1 MAARLRALEIP
12 RVLCYRS
19 AAMAGHP
26 YWYVVDYREDIGAAL
41 SALRDREFVAGRYN
55 PVIPFPG
62 DLLPI
67 GPHSP
72 APGAAHASIE
82 AALEASEADGTR
94 SILDIGSIS
103 DEPAD
108 GASCAPSDDEL
119 TRLFGT
125 TTPSVDQ
132 ISDCDEF
139 WDTLERGQARHIV
152 IHGSDGPYQIFFAG
166 YSFD

>member
-1 MAARLRALEIP
+1 MGA
-12 RVLCYRS
+12 
-19 AAMAGHP
+19 HP
-26 YWYVVDYREDIGAAL
+26 YWYVVDYREDLGAAL
-41 SALRDREFVAGRYN
+41 HALRDREFAAGRYN
-55 PVIPFPG
+55 PVIPYPG

-94 SILDIGSIS
+94 SILDIDSIAG
-103 DEPAD
+103 EPAHSV
-108 GASCAPSDDEL
+108 SCAFSDDEL
-119 TRLFGT
+119 MRLFST

-132 ISDCDEF
+132 ISECDEF

-152 IHGSDGPYQIFFAG
+152 IHGSEGPSQIFFAG

>member
-1 MAARLRALEIP
+1 MG
-12 RVLCYRS
+12 
-19 AAMAGHP
+19 GHP
-26 YWYVVDYREDIGAAL
+26 YWYVVDYRQDIGAAL
-41 SALRDREFVAGRYN
+41 NALRNREFVAGRYN
-55 PVIPFPG
+55 PVTPYPG

-67 GPHSP
+67 GPHSL

-82 AALEASEADGTR
+82 DALQASDADGTR
-94 SILDIGSIS
+94 SILDINSI
-103 DEPAD
+103 AD
-108 GASCAPSDDEL
+108 APTFCASCAFSSDEL

-132 ISDCDEF
+132 INACDEF

-152 IHGSDGPYQIFFAG
+152 IHGSNGPTHLFFAG